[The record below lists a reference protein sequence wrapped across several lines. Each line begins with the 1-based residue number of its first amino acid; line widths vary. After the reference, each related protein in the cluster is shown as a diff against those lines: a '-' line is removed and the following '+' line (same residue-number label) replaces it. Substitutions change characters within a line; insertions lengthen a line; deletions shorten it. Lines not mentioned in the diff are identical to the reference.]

1 MLVRLM
7 SDLYFDT
14 PVGTIGYVLRVIQ
27 KQNAHDI
34 RLYLVRFANNEEE
47 IVEEE
52 DLETIQEK

>member
-14 PVGTIGYVLRVIQ
+14 PKGTIGYVIRVI
-27 KQNAHDI
+27 KNDD
-34 RLYLVRFANNEEE
+34 RLYLVRFTNNEEE

-52 DLETIQEK
+52 DLEIIQEIE